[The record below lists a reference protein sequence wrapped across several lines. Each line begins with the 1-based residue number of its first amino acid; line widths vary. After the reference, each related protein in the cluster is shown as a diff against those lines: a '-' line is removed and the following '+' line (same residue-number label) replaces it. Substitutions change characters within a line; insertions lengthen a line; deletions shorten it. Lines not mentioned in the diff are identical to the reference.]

1 MNGRVHLATKY
12 FGSIENQK
20 IHINAVYV
28 KLYNDWISQND
39 KTFRIRET
47 TITDKSTTTAYKTCA
62 INWDTDG
69 WGYIRYQPSY
79 QKGSAISFDI
89 DSDAPI
95 VSMSVGYNVIDENAM
110 IARNNI

>member
-1 MNGRVHLATKY
+1 M
-12 FGSIENQK
+12 S
-20 IHINAVYV
+20 HINAVYV
-28 KLYNDWISQND
+28 KLYNDWTSQND

-47 TITDKSTTTAYKTCA
+47 TITDKSTMTAYKTCA
-62 INWDTDG
+62 IDWDPTG
-69 WGYIRYQPSY
+69 WGYVRYQPHY